1 MTTPIVTERLKQ
13 RFARWDHNG
22 DGSLQRSD
30 FVAEARRVSETFG
43 ADPESSKA
51 KAMVAAMSGNFE
63 FHADRAGV
71 SLDGQISQEQFLEN
85 AEQLILHEGEAAFS
99 RMLYPIVKAVVGLA
113 DRDDDG
119 VLSKQEFVQWL
130 QGMGT
135 TEADAVSAFDR
146 IDADNNGEL
155 SVDEVL
161 AAFCDFHSG
170 KLDAPIFG

>member
-13 RFARWDHNG
+13 RFARWDHDG
-22 DGSLQRSD
+22 DGALQRSD
-30 FVAEARRVSETFG
+30 FVAEAHRVAETFG
-43 ADPESSKA
+43 ADPGSSKA
-51 KAMVAAMSGNFE
+51 KAMEAAMSANFD

-71 SLDGQISQEQFLEN
+71 SPDGQISREQFLEN
-85 AEQLILHEGEAAFS
+85 TEKLIAQGGEAAFS

-130 QGMGT
+130 NGMGT

-146 IDADNNGEL
+146 IDADNNDEL

-161 AAFCDFHSG
+161 AAFCDFHFG
-170 KLDAPIFG
+170 TLDVPIFG